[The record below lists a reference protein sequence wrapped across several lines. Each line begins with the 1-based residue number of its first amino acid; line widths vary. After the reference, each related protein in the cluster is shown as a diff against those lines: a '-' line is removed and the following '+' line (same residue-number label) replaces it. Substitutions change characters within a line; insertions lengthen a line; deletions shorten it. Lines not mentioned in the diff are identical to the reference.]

1 MGFLG
6 LSRGKVPVGL
16 DIGGNTF
23 RLAQLKQSADKPVLC
38 NYASFKAPR
47 DLVHEGEVVDIDG
60 VAKALTEFWRGQKIS
75 EKRVVVGI
83 ANQKVIMR
91 VIEMPYMTEAELR
104 SAIQFQ
110 IGEYIPIPIEEAIID
125 FQIISHHENEQQE
138 KTMDVL
144 VVAAR
149 REMVENTVK
158 ALEKAKLKPVV
169 VDISS
174 LAFARAVTDN
184 SLKPFIDDDEELAG
198 ATALINIGSNLTDI
212 VVVEDDIPRF
222 ARIGNIGGS
231 VFTGA
236 LVDQLGISFDEA
248 DDLKFRIGLPSLDEE
263 EEQID
268 VGQDISHYVDIVQ
281 NILEQE
287 MFKFIAEIRR
297 SLDYYLV
304 QATKAKSIDKIIVSG
319 SGAKLKNFL
328 PHLKESLRL
337 EIKLGQPLNNV
348 LVCKRLQ
355 KMGLGEEE
363 FSLATCLGLAMR
375 GIEQ

>member
-6 LSRGKVPVGL
+6 LGKGKAPVGL
-16 DIGGNTF
+16 DIGGSTF
-23 RLAQLKQSADKPVLC
+23 RLAQLKKSADKPILC

-60 VAKALTEFWRGQKIS
+60 AAKALTEFWRTQKIS

-91 VIEMPYMTEAELR
+91 VVEMPSMTEAELR
-104 SAIQFQ
+104 SAIKFQ
-110 IGEYIPIPIEEAIID
+110 ISEYIPIPIEEAIID

-138 KTMDVL
+138 KMMDVL

-174 LAFARAVTDN
+174 LAFARAVADD
-184 SLKPFIDDDEELAG
+184 SVKPFIEEAEFPG

-222 ARIGNIGGS
+222 ARIGNVGGN

-236 LVDQLGISFDEA
+236 LSDQLGISFDEA
-248 DDLKFRIGLPSLDEE
+248 DDLKVRIGLPSFDGEDERDDIGE
-263 EEQID
+263 
-268 VGQDISHYVDIVQ
+268 DISHYVDVVQ

-304 QATKAKSIDKIIVSG
+304 QTTKAKSIDKIIISG
-319 SGAKLKNFL
+319 SGARIKNFL

-337 EIKLGQPLNNV
+337 EIKFGQPLNNV
-348 LVCKRLQ
+348 LLCKRLQ
-355 KMGLGEEE
+355 KIGLGDEE

-375 GIEQ
+375 GIA